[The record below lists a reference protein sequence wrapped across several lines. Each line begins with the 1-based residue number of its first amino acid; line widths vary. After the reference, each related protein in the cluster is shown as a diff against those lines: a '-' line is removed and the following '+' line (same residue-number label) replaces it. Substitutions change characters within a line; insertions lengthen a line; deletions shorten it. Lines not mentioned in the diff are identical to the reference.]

1 MGGRG
6 EGGGRGGPLKPFLR
20 PDIREVKKDQNTGG
34 AIL

>member
-20 PDIREVKKDQNTGG
+20 PHIREVKKDQNTGG